1 MPFQVEPMTKC
12 SRCNEYAETLHHYAV
27 RFKVANR
34 YLIDEYRPVCAP
46 CRTLLRETAGETA
59 WAEINSFCIQSIL
72 AKLVTTP
79 NAISIEDVV
88 TLVDGYQ
95 MGAQP
100 LTPTGTQA
108 LSQIVAIIQAT
119 LDRKYPA
126 PLATTKRPAW

>member
-1 MPFQVEPMTKC
+1 MEGKHWGIVIASGVEGFNDGD
-12 SRCNEYAETLHHYAV
+12 SLAAVVTLVAV
-27 RFKVANR
+27 
-34 YLIDEYRPVCAP
+34 P
-46 CRTLLRETAGETA
+46 THAGETA

-88 TLVDGYQ
+88 ALVDGYQ